1 MFGNIREIIESH
13 YCFCKVSPYYIV
25 SEDRPEE
32 GAESG
37 RRVHPALI
45 STYMAS
51 R

>member
-1 MFGNIREIIESH
+1 MFGNIREIIKSH

-32 GAESG
+32 GAAAVEG
-37 RRVHPALI
+37 FTPALI

>member
-1 MFGNIREIIESH
+1 MSGNIREIIESH
-13 YCFCKVSPYYIV
+13 YCFCKVSPCYIG
-25 SEDRPEE
+25 SEDRTEK

-37 RRVHPALI
+37 RRVPVLI